1 MNKFKQIIKLE
12 IIKNYSHTKTMTIKL
27 MLYIYIYI

>member
-12 IIKNYSHTKTMTIKL
+12 IIKNYSHTKIYDYKTIDIC
-27 MLYIYIYI
+27 YI